1 MRQAPKT
8 IAGLAAELRM
18 PVERVQEHLVAEV
31 RALRARL
38 PGYGG
43 PEQLAAT
50 RPGAWNADLY
60 AYDEALVVT
69 ARLLEIPGAPRPEL
83 FVGARR
89 LTELER
95 RRLEAGIA
103 AAGIDL

>member
-1 MRQAPKT
+1 MREPPKT
-8 IAGLAAELRM
+8 IAGLAAELGLSVDDVCNR
-18 PVERVQEHLVAEV
+18 LVAEV

-38 PGYGG
+38 PGYGYPG
-43 PEQLAAT
+43 EGRAT

-60 AYDEALVVT
+60 AYDEALVIT

-103 AAGIDL
+103 AMGIEL